1 MSGVLDFLVVF
12 LQNTEFYALVCDLYD
27 LERLKT
33 YGRSDVRLGG
43 NQKLNCLRA
52 VERLL
57 CYIFYVICVCV
68 LREMSPREGN

>member
-1 MSGVLDFLVVF
+1 MSGVHDFLVV
-12 LQNTEFYALVCDLYD
+12 LLHNMQVYDLVYD
-27 LERLKT
+27 VHELERLKT
-33 YGRSDVRLGG
+33 YGGSDVRLGE

-68 LREMSPREGN
+68 EGDVT

>member
-1 MSGVLDFLVVF
+1 MSGVHDFLVV
-12 LQNTEFYALVCDLYD
+12 LLWNIQVYDLVCDLHE

-33 YGRSDVRLGG
+33 YGRSDVRLGE

-68 LREMSPREGN
+68 EGDVT

>member
-1 MSGVLDFLVVF
+1 MSGVCDFLVAL
-12 LQNTEFYALVCDLYD
+12 LQNIQVCDFVCDLCE

-33 YGRSDVRLGG
+33 YGRSDVRLGE

-57 CYIFYVICVCV
+57 CYIFYVICVC
-68 LREMSPREGN
+68 LEGDVT

>member
-1 MSGVLDFLVVF
+1 M
-12 LQNTEFYALVCDLYD
+12 YLYE
-27 LERLKT
+27 LERLKA
-33 YGRSDVRLGG
+33 YGRSDVRLEG

-68 LREMSPREGN
+68 LREMSPREGNRRKNSFKNELFVLSL